1 MSTEFFDSVG
11 LMIDCSNNCVM
22 TIDAWRKLIPMV
34 AKMGYDRI
42 FVYTEDTYEVEG
54 EPMFGYMRG
63 RYSIEEQKELVRLGN
78 EYGIDMVPC
87 IQTLGHL
94 AQIFRWGVYP
104 NDTESTL
111 LVGDERTYT
120 LIENM
125 FKTLSDIYTTKY
137 IHIGMDEAHNLGR
150 CKYLDK
156 NGYEDQ
162 SSIMRKHLTRVKEIA
177 EKYGFTAMIWS
188 DMLFRGWNGGS
199 YYTGKTNVPEDYV
212 KALPEGVIPV
222 YWDYYMKTPD
232 RYDDML
238 YNHSQISDNT
248 WFAGG
253 IWTWLGFAPANV
265 YTVDTSRPAIEACR
279 KHGIKNVF
287 FTFWGDDGGECSRF
301 AALAGLYHVAEMC
314 KRNFD
319 TDSIKAGFEREF
331 GVSYDDFTVLDEPNN
346 VEFDQSAEFPVAS
359 AAKHLLYSD
368 PLLGFLD
375 FAITPGISHKYRDI
389 SNRLLAT
396 AERDFEYSYIFKTTG
411 ILSRILIYKSE
422 LGVKLRAAYRAG
434 DREGLRRLAD
444 EDMRRIEEL
453 LPEFISCYRDLWLRE
468 NKYCGFEILE
478 ARLGGLAERIRGV
491 RAYIYDYLEGKIN
504 GIEELECEVKPFG
517 KIKAGEPVFYNRYFR
532 IFSPNISNY

>member
-1 MSTEFFDSVG
+1 
-11 LMIDCSNNCVM
+11 MIDCSNNCVM
-22 TIDAWRKLIPMV
+22 TLDAWRKLIPMV

-42 FVYTEDTYEVEG
+42 FVYTEDTYEIED

-78 EYGIDMVPC
+78 EHGIDMVPC

-94 AQIFRWGVYP
+94 AQIFKWGVYP
-104 NDTESTL
+104 NDTDSTM
-111 LVGDERTYT
+111 LVGDERTYA

-125 FKTLSDIYTTKY
+125 FKSLSKIYTTKY

-162 SSIMRKHLTRVKEIA
+162 SSIMRKHLTRVKAIA

-253 IWTWLGFAPANV
+253 IWTWLGFAPSNSF
-265 YTVDTSRPAIEACR
+265 TVDSSRPAIEVCLKR
-279 KHGIKNVF
+279 GIKNVF

-314 KRNFD
+314 KGNFD

-346 VEFDQSAEFPVAS
+346 VEFDQSAEFPLSS

-375 FAITPGISHKYRDI
+375 FAITPGISDKYRDI
-389 SNRLLAT
+389 SNRLLKT
-396 AERDFEYSYIFKTTG
+396 AERAFEYSYIFKVIGT
-411 ILSRILIYKSE
+411 LSRILVYKSE
-422 LGVKLRAAYRAG
+422 LGVKLRAAYRVG
-434 DREGLRRLAD
+434 DREELRRLAD
-444 EDMRRIEEL
+444 EDMSIIEEL
-453 LPEFISCYRDLWLRE
+453 LPEFISYYRDLWQRE
-468 NKYCGFEILE
+468 NKYCGFEIQE

-491 RAYIYDYLEGKIN
+491 RAYIYAYLEGKIN

-517 KIKAGEPVFYNRYFR
+517 KIKAGEPLFYNRYFR